1 MGRLPLTLVTSVIG
15 IPVILVFILSLL
27 AGSVVFSKSRAGAS
41 PVTSPTPI
49 VVELFTSEGCSSC
62 PPADALL
69 QKLDA
74 QPYPAA
80 ELIVLSEH
88 VDYWN
93 HIGWTDPYSSRSYS
107 ERQSAYER
115 RLHVDEPY
123 TPQMIVDG
131 TREFVG
137 SNSQDA
143 QKAISTTTGI
153 AKLAVRITDATVD
166 GDTVR
171 ARIETGTLPAG
182 TRSADVILI
191 AALNHAES
199 QVAGGENSGRR
210 LTHVAV
216 VRAFKKAGSIA
227 SGQSFSQ
234 EVALKLEKPVP
245 DLRIIALIQEPGP
258 GKILGA
264 AQQKLS
270 KSKNLGPA
278 GV

>member
-1 MGRLPLTLVTSVIG
+1 MIRTSIATA
-15 IPVILVFILSLL
+15 LLSAAL
-27 AGSVVFSKSRAGAS
+27 AGTAVVGAGRSNIATTNRA
-41 PVTSPTPI
+41 PVVI
-49 VVELFTSEGCSSC
+49 ELFTSEGCSSC

-93 HIGWTDPYSSRSYS
+93 RIGWTDPYSSRFYS
-107 ERQSAYER
+107 ERQSAYEN
-115 RLHVDEPY
+115 RLHIDEPY

-143 QKAISTTTGI
+143 QEAIATTAVV

-182 TRSADVILI
+182 ARSPNVILI

-199 QVAGGENSGRR
+199 QVAAGENSGRR

-216 VRAFKKAGSIA
+216 VRAFKIAGSIA
-227 SGQSFSQ
+227 SGQLLTGSRTQ
-234 EVALKLEKPVP
+234 AREACP
-245 DLRIIALIQEPGP
+245 
-258 GKILGA
+258 
-264 AQQKLS
+264 
-270 KSKNLGPA
+270 
-278 GV
+278 

>member
-1 MGRLPLTLVTSVIG
+1 MIRTGVATALLFSAA
-15 IPVILVFILSLL
+15 L
-27 AGSVVFSKSRAGAS
+27 AGTALIGAGGSDTSAADRV
-41 PVTSPTPI
+41 PV

-69 QKLDA
+69 QKLDE
-74 QPYPAA
+74 QPYPAT

-107 ERQSAYER
+107 ERQSAYGN
-115 RLHVDEPY
+115 RLHIDEVY

-143 QKAISTTTGI
+143 QKAISKAAG
-153 AKLAVRITDATVD
+153 APKLAVRIADAALD
-166 GDTVR
+166 GDTVH
-171 ARIETGTLPAG
+171 AHIETGLLPAG
-182 TRSADVILI
+182 TRSADVVLI
-191 AALNHAES
+191 TALNHAES
-199 QVAGGENSGRR
+199 HVAAGENSGRR

-234 EVALKLEKPVP
+234 EVTIKLEKPSP
-245 DLRIIALIQEPGP
+245 DLRIIALVQEAGP

-264 AQQKLS
+264 AQQKLT
-270 KSKNLGPA
+270 K
-278 GV
+278 